1 MGGQT
6 YELALFCIT
15 TISSTWTFLD
25 FCDFFFFRKRA
36 WSGFIED
43 IFLSEEGMLGED
55 EGGREITG
63 LRIRTVVI
71 FLKFFY

>member
-1 MGGQT
+1 M
-6 YELALFCIT
+6 I
-15 TISSTWTFLD
+15 
-25 FCDFFFFRKRA
+25 FFFFRKRA